1 VELAACGT
9 TVEVPVDSDAGAI
22 HATVP
27 AADFALQRAQVGDAA
42 TTETLAR
49 EQFGESLST

>member
-1 VELAACGT
+1 MELAAYGT
-9 TVEVPVDSDAGAI
+9 TVEVPVDSDVGAI

-27 AADFALQRAQVGDAA
+27 GAGFALQRAQVADAA
-42 TTETLAR
+42 ATETLAR

>member
-1 VELAACGT
+1 MELAACGT

-22 HATVP
+22 HGTIPNAGV
-27 AADFALQRAQVGDAA
+27 AVQSGQVGDPAS
-42 TTETLAR
+42 TETLAR